1 MSFSLW
7 QQCLIRLQNKLPA
20 TEFSMWIRPLQAEL
34 SDNTLEL
41 YAPNRFVL
49 DWVRNKY
56 INSINKLLS
65 DFCGSDIPI
74 LKFKIG
80 NKPKMKKN
88 NNLRYTKINKNFFST
103 INKTFDF
110 NWNNR
115 QTKRENH
122 YKSQINP
129 KNTFNNFVEGKSNQ
143 LAKAASKQVANNLG
157 WAYNPLFLYG
167 STGLGK
173 THLLHAVGNK
183 IIKNKINAKIT
194 YIHSEGFVQNM
205 VKALK
210 NNSIENFK
218 NYYRSLNA
226 LLIDDIQFFANKER
240 SQEEFFHTFNTL
252 LEKNQQIILTSD
264 KHPKEII
271 GMEDRL
277 KSRFGWGL
285 TVAINPPGFK
295 TRISILIKKA
305 EENNIKLS
313 KKVAFFIAKR
323 LKSNIRELEG
333 ALNKIIAYSNFTK
346 SVITINVVQEAL
358 KDLFALQEKL
368 ISIENIQKIVS
379 EYYRIKITDLLSK
392 RRSRSITR
400 PRQTAMALAKKL
412 TNHSLPEI
420 GNAFGG
426 RDHTTVIHA
435 CKKIEKLQEKNHA
448 IKEDFLNLI
457 KILSS

>member
-34 SDNTLEL
+34 NNNTLEL

-56 INSINKLLS
+56 INSINELLN

-80 NKPKMKKN
+80 NKPQMKKN
-88 NNLRYTKINKNFFST
+88 NNLRYTKIKKNFFSA
-103 INKTFDF
+103 INKTLDF

-115 QTKRENH
+115 VIEKENY
-122 YKSQINP
+122 YKSKINP
-129 KNTFNNFVEGKSNQ
+129 HNTFNNFIEGKSNQ
-143 LAKAASKQVANNLG
+143 LAKAASNQVANNLG
-157 WAYNPLFLYG
+157 WSYNPLFLYG
-167 STGLGK
+167 NTGLGK
-173 THLLHAVGNK
+173 THLLHAVGNYIVK
-183 IIKNKINAKIT
+183 KKINIKIA
-194 YIHSEGFVQNM
+194 YIHSEKFVQNM

-210 NNSIENFK
+210 NNSIEDFK

-252 LEKNQQIILTSD
+252 LEKKQQIILTSD
-264 KHPKEII
+264 KHPKEIKGI
-271 GMEDRL
+271 EDRL

-285 TVAINPPGFK
+285 TVAINLPELK

-305 EENNIKLS
+305 EENHVKLS
-313 KKVAFFIAKR
+313 REVASFIAKR

-333 ALNKIIAYSNFTK
+333 ALNKIIAYSDFTG
-346 SVITINVVQEAL
+346 STININFVQKAL

-368 ISIENIQKIVS
+368 INTEKIQKIVS
-379 EYYRIKITDLLSK
+379 EYYKINITDLLSK
-392 RRSRSITR
+392 RRSRSVTR
-400 PRQTAMALAKKL
+400 PRQIAMLLTKKL

-435 CKKIEKLQEKNHA
+435 CKKIEQLKEKNHE